1 MKKILFGIA
10 LLMFSLTSVRAQTA
24 TPTPRSGD
32 DDVVKISVNLIQV
45 DVTVTDSKGNPVTD
59 LKPEDFE
66 ILENG
71 EKQKI
76 SNFSFVSAVRTRA
89 AEVKPVKDKVD
100 IPVPPTAVRRE
111 DVRRTIALVV
121 DDLSLSFRSAYD
133 VRRALRKYVDEQMRD
148 GDLVAIIRTGS
159 GTGALQQFTTD
170 KQLLYAAI
178 ERVKWNPAGNG
189 GVSTFAPITDYDEL
203 PDVQSQNEEDEQY
216 AVDYSL
222 EDFRESFFAT
232 GTLGALRY
240 IVRGMGELPGR
251 KSVVLFSD
259 GFRMCRTDSRGFI
272 DCDRVYDFVKQ
283 VVDAA
288 NRASVVFYTIDARGL
303 QTVGVTAEDNV
314 NNASPQRIAQIQAD
328 RRSQLIETQQGLSYL
343 ARETG
348 GFSIVN
354 SNDLNRG
361 VQRVVEDQ
369 SYYLL
374 GYIPDDD
381 TFDAAKRRFNK
392 LEVKV
397 KRSGVN
403 VRHRSGFF
411 NVATAEKPKETQATT
426 PGSRLQNALFS
437 PFAVNGISLRLNTLF
452 ANDAKNGSYVRS
464 LLHVRADDLTFTDE
478 PNGSKKAVFDVLAAS
493 FGDTGQPVD
502 QIAKNY
508 TLRTTAEGL
517 ERLKKEGFVYYFT
530 FAVKKPGPYQFRV
543 AIRDGSSDKV
553 GSASQFISVPDLK
566 KGRLTISGIVLE
578 NLTLAAWRQA
588 ADPNSKQPETDPM
601 TDTSIRR
608 FPRGTILRYGF
619 EIYNAKLD
627 QSKRP
632 NLTTQMRVYRDRKL
646 ILDGKPTPL
655 EFEGQKDFYSI
666 KSTGAMSLAEK
677 MEPGE
682 YVLQIVVFDNLAREK
697 RRIATQFVQFE
708 VPE

>member
-1 MKKILFGIA
+1 MKKLLIAFALFLCSFA
-10 LLMFSLTSVRAQTA
+10 SVRAQTA
-24 TPTPRSGD
+24 TPTPTPAD
-32 DDVVKISVNLIQV
+32 DDVVKISINLIQV

-66 ILENG
+66 IYENG

-76 SNFSFVSAVRTRA
+76 SNFSFISNVRTRA
-89 AEVKPVKDKVD
+89 VEEKPVKDKVD

-111 DVRRTIALVV
+111 DVRRTVALVV
-121 DDLSLSFRSAYD
+121 DDLSLSARSVYD
-133 VRRALRKYVDEQMRD
+133 VRRALRKYIDEQMQD
-148 GDLVAIIRTGS
+148 GDLVAIIRTGG

-178 ERVKWNPAGNG
+178 ERVRWNPVGNG
-189 GVSTFAPITDYDEL
+189 GVTAFAPATDYDEL
-203 PDVQSQNEEDEQY
+203 PDTESPNEEDEQY

-222 EDFRESFFAT
+222 DDFRESYFAT

-259 GFRMCRTDSRGFI
+259 GFRMCQTDNRGFV
-272 DCDRVYDFVKQ
+272 DCERVYDFVKQ

-303 QTVGVTAEDNV
+303 QTLGITAEDSV
-314 NNASPQRIAQIQAD
+314 NNATPQRIAQIQAN
-328 RRSQLIETQQGLSYL
+328 RRSQLIETQQGLAYI
-343 ARETG
+343 AEQTG
-348 GFSIVN
+348 GISIAN
-354 SNDLNRG
+354 TNDLSRG

-374 GYIPDDD
+374 GYIPDDG

-397 KRSGVN
+397 KRSGVS

-411 NVATAEKPKETQATT
+411 NVATDEKPKEAPAVT
-426 PGSRLQNALFS
+426 PGSKLRNALFS

-452 ANDAKNGSYVRS
+452 ANDVKTGSYVRS
-464 LLHVRADDLTFTDE
+464 LLFVRAEDLTFTDE
-478 PNGSKKAVFDVLAAS
+478 PNGSKKAVFDVIAAS

-502 QIAKNY
+502 QIAKTY

-517 ERLKKEGFVYYFT
+517 EQLKKNGFVYHFT
-530 FAVKKPGPYQFRV
+530 FPVKMPGPYQFRV
-543 AIRDGSSDKV
+543 AIRDAVSDKV
-553 GSASQFISVPDLK
+553 GSASQFITIPDLK
-566 KGRLTISGIVLE
+566 KERLTISGIVLE
-578 NLTLAAWRQA
+578 NLTLANWQVAN
-588 ADPNSKQPETDPM
+588 DPNAKSPETDPM
-601 TDTSIRR
+601 TDTSVRR
-608 FPRGTILRYGF
+608 FARGTILRYGF

-627 QSKRP
+627 ESNRP
-632 NLTTQMRVYRDRKL
+632 NLTTQMRVYRERKL
-646 ILDGKPTPL
+646 ILDGKATPL
-655 EFEGQKDFYSI
+655 DIAGQKVVSGI
-666 KSTGAMSLAEK
+666 KSAGAISLAGK
-677 MEPGE
+677 MDPGE
-682 YVLQIVVFDNLAREK
+682 YVLQIIVFDNLAPEK

-708 VPE
+708 ITE

>member
-1 MKKILFGIA
+1 MKKLLIASALFLCSCI
-10 LLMFSLTSVRAQTA
+10 SVYAQTA
-24 TPTPRSGD
+24 TPTPTPAD

-66 ILENG
+66 IYENG
-71 EKQKI
+71 EKQNI
-76 SNFSFVSAVRTRA
+76 SNFSFISNVRTRIA
-89 AEVKPVKDKVD
+89 DPQPVKDKID

-133 VRRALRKYVDEQMRD
+133 VRRALRKYVDEQMQD

-178 ERVKWNPAGNG
+178 ERVKWNPVGNG
-189 GVSTFAPITDYDEL
+189 GVSAFAPITDYDEV
-203 PDVQSQNEEDEQY
+203 PDNQSPNEEDENY

-222 EDFRESFFAT
+222 DDFRESYFAT

-259 GFRMCRTDSRGFI
+259 GFRMCQTDNRGFV
-272 DCDRVYDFVKQ
+272 DCERVYDFVRQ

-303 QTVGVTAEDNV
+303 QTLGITAEDSV

-328 RRSQLIETQQGLSYL
+328 RRAQLIETQQGLAYI
-343 ARETG
+343 AQETG
-348 GFSIVN
+348 GISIAN
-354 SNDLNRG
+354 TNDLSRG
-361 VQRVVEDQ
+361 VQRVVDDQ

-374 GYIPDDD
+374 AYIPDGE

-411 NVATAEKPKETQATT
+411 NVATVEKPKETPAATA
-426 PGSRLQNALFS
+426 GAKLQEALFS

-452 ANDAKNGSYVRS
+452 ASDAKMGSYVRS
-464 LLHVRADDLTFTDE
+464 LLYVRAEDLTFTDE
-478 PNGSKKAVFDVLAAS
+478 PNGSKKAVFDILAAS
-493 FGDTGQPVD
+493 FGESGQPVD
-502 QIAKNY
+502 QLAKTY

-517 ERLKKEGFVYYFT
+517 EQLKKNGFVYHFT
-530 FAVKKPGPYQFRV
+530 FPVKKPGPYQFRV
-543 AIRDGSSDKV
+543 AIRDRSSDKV
-553 GSASQFISVPDLK
+553 GSASQFISIPDLK
-566 KGRLTISGIVLE
+566 KERLTISGIVLE
-578 NLTLAAWRQA
+578 NLTLANWQQA
-588 ADPNSKQPETDPM
+588 NDPSAKSPETDPM
-601 TDTSIRR
+601 TDTSVRR
-608 FPRGTILRYGF
+608 FARGTILRYGF

-627 QSKRP
+627 ESKRP

-646 ILDGKPTPL
+646 ILDGKATPL
-655 EFEGQKDFYSI
+655 DAVGQKDLSGI
-666 KSTGAMSLAEK
+666 KSAGAISLAGK
-677 MEPGE
+677 IAPGD
-682 YVLQIVVFDNLAREK
+682 YVLQIIVFDNLAREK
-697 RRIATQFVQFE
+697 RRVATQFVQFE
-708 VPE
+708 VTE